1 MSIFFW
7 EILLA
12 VIASVR
18 PELLSIFSQ
27 QSHLLALFT
36 IFVSFVLAMIGAVHA
51 KYPKIRQL
59 EYSFPRGTGVSTS
72 FRIVAASDIH
82 LGTIIGKKRFDRLVT
97 QINSLNP
104 DLVFFV

>member
-1 MSIFFW
+1 MFIFFW
-7 EILLA
+7 EIFTAILAYVQPALLDKIFRA
-12 VIASVR
+12 SHILAIATIT
-18 PELLSIFSQ
+18 LSI
-27 QSHLLALFT
+27 
-36 IFVSFVLAMIGAVHA
+36 VLSLIGSINAQH
-51 KYPKIRQL
+51 PKTRRL